1 MSGAPTLLVLRALG
15 LGDLVVGLPAYRG
28 LAEAFPAHRRVL
40 ATPAAL
46 APLALATGCFDDVLP
61 AASLAPLDDVR
72 EPDVAVNLH
81 GAGPES
87 HRVLLAT
94 KPRALIAFRHRDVP
108 DTRRAPEWRAD
119 EHEATRWC
127 RLLAESGIA
136 ADATRLDLPPPDRPA
151 PAAAFGATIVHP
163 GAASAA
169 RRWPIARWAR
179 VARAERDAGR
189 TVLVT
194 GSSAEI
200 ALAADVAAR
209 AGLSFDAVLAGRTD
223 VLELASIV
231 AVAGR
236 VVCGDT
242 GIAHLAT
249 AYGTPSVVLFGPI
262 PPASW
267 GPPRDRPR
275 HRALWAGRRGDP
287 HADHPDAGLLAIS
300 VDDVLGA
307 LATLPARAPRRDDA

>member
-1 MSGAPTLLVLRALG
+1 VLVVLRALG
-15 LGDLVVGLPAYRG
+15 LGDLLVGVPAYRA
-28 LAEAFPAHRRVL
+28 LAEGFPEHRRVL

-46 APLALATGCFDDVLP
+46 APLALATECFDEIVP
-61 AASLAPLDDVR
+61 AAPLAPFDEVR

-81 GAGPES
+81 GSGPES

-94 KPRALIAFRHRDVP
+94 KPRALIAFRHRDVR
-108 DTRRAPEWRAD
+108 DTRGAPEWRVE
-119 EHEATRWC
+119 EHEAARWC

-136 ADATRLDLPPPDRPA
+136 ADATRLDLPPPDCPA

-169 RRWPIARWAR
+169 RRWPVERWAGI
-179 VARAERDAGR
+179 ARAERDAGR

-194 GSSAEI
+194 GSSAES

-209 AGLSFDAVLAGRTD
+209 AGLSPDAVLAGRTD
-223 VLELASIV
+223 VLELASVV

-242 GIAHLAT
+242 GVAHLAT
-249 AYGTPSVVLFGPI
+249 AYATPSVVLFGPI
-262 PPASW
+262 APASW
-267 GPPRDRPR
+267 GPPRDRPC
-275 HRALWAGRRGDP
+275 HRALWTGRRGDP
-287 HADHPDAGLLAIS
+287 HANHPDAGLLAIT
-300 VDDVLGA
+300 VDDVLAA
-307 LATLPARAPRRDDA
+307 LATLPTHALRDDA